1 MISGVTQ
8 QRVLFLCSG
17 NSCRSHMAEG
27 WLRHLAGD
35 RFESFSAGSRPVG
48 FVHTLAI
55 RAMAELGVDISGH
68 RSKSLDEFA
77 GQEFELLVTVCDS
90 AREACPVF
98 AGATR
103 RVHWGFDDPACA
115 AGSDEEKLAV
125 FRRVRD
131 EIGARIRQ
139 FLANSDMELKG

>member
-1 MISGVTQ
+1 MMFPMTKTRI
-8 QRVLFLCSG
+8 LFLCTG

-27 WLRHLAGD
+27 WLRHLAAE
-35 RFESFSAGSRPVG
+35 RFESFSAGSRPAG
-48 FVHTLAI
+48 FVHPLAV
-55 RAMAELGVDISGH
+55 RAMSEAGVDISGH

-77 GQEFELLVTVCDS
+77 GREFDLLVTVCDG

-98 AGATR
+98 AGAKR
-103 RVHWGFDDPACA
+103 RLHWGFDDPACA
-115 AGSDEEKLAV
+115 TGSDEERMAV

-139 FLANSDMELKG
+139 FLARSDVEVKG